1 MGKLPYENYIFDL
14 YGTLV
19 DIHTE
24 EDRPEAWA
32 ALARFYSY
40 YGADY
45 APGELQQAFRRM
57 TANGRRAGKPPRR
70 ESHEACP
77 EIEIEEVF
85 LALFRQKG
93 AAAGRE
99 LARARGAV
107 FPRDD
112 HRPAVP
118 VRRRARPAAHA
129 AAAGRQGVPALQ
141 RAADLHRARDAGPGA
156 DAVLRRGL
164 PFLGLRLQKAGPPLL
179 CTAAHRAAPE
189 AGEKHHGS
197 AHGRRGLCDIEG
209 ARQAGLATLYVRSNL
224 SPEEDWPQ
232 ADFTL
237 PAMDIPAMG
246 RLLTGAAAG
255 QPAPL

>member
-45 APGELQQAFRRM
+45 APRELQQAFRRM
-57 TANGRRAGKPPRR
+57 TAERTAGREAPRR

-93 AAAGRE
+93 AAAGR
-99 LARARGAV
+99 LHAARHGHPRHGPPADRRGRRAASPAVTPVQNPRMRKTDRIRGFAV
-107 FPRDD
+107 F
-112 HRPAVP
+112 
-118 VRRRARPAAHA
+118 
-129 AAAGRQGVPALQ
+129 Q
-141 RAADLHRARDAGPGA
+141 RAGAFSGAGPVEA
-156 DAVLRRGL
+156 RS
-164 PFLGLRLQKAGPPLL
+164 
-179 CTAAHRAAPE
+179 TSAAC
-189 AGEKHHGS
+189 S
-197 AHGRRGLCDIEG
+197 
-209 ARQAGLATLYVRSNL
+209 S
-224 SPEEDWPQ
+224 
-232 ADFTL
+232 
-237 PAMDIPAMG
+237 
-246 RLLTGAAAG
+246 RLLMGTPSSRLCSA
-255 QPAPL
+255 

>member
-57 TANGRRAGKPPRR
+57 TAERTAGREAPRR
-70 ESHEACP
+70 EGHEAFP

-93 AAAGRE
+93 APGRPGW
-99 LARARGAV
+99 LRCMCV
-107 FPRDD
+107 PTFPPR
-112 HRPAVP
+112 
-118 VRRRARPAAHA
+118 
-129 AAAGRQGVPALQ
+129 
-141 RAADLHRARDAGPGA
+141 
-156 DAVLRRGL
+156 
-164 PFLGLRLQKAGPPLL
+164 K
-179 CTAAHRAAPE
+179 T
-189 AGEKHHGS
+189 
-197 AHGRRGLCDIEG
+197 GRRPTSRCPPW
-209 ARQAGLATLYVRSNL
+209 T
-224 SPEEDWPQ
+224 SPPW
-232 ADFTL
+232 
-237 PAMDIPAMG
+237 
-246 RLLTGAAAG
+246 AAC
-255 QPAPL
+255 

>member
-45 APGELQQAFRRM
+45 APRELQQAFRRM
-57 TANGRRAGKPPRR
+57 TAERT
-70 ESHEACP
+70 
-77 EIEIEEVF
+77 
-85 LALFRQKG
+85 
-93 AAAGRE
+93 AGRE
-99 LARARGAV
+99 LAVHAGQFFRAMTTDRLCLY
-107 FPRDD
+107 D
-112 HRPAVP
+112 
-118 VRRRARPAAHA
+118 
-129 AAAGRQGVPALQ
+129 GVPALLRTLRQ
-141 RAADLHRARDAGPGA
+141 RGGRVYLLSNAQQIFTAHEMQALGLTPYF
-156 DAVLRRGL
+156 DAVYLSSACGCKKPDPR
-164 PFLGLRLQKAGPPLL
+164 FFARLLTEQRLK
-179 CTAAHRAAPE
+179 PE
-189 AGEKHHGS
+189 KSIMVGND
-197 AHGRRGLCDIEG
+197 GLCDVEG